1 MTCTGIG
8 IERGRMQPP
17 RGLEAR
23 GQEFWD
29 AVTAEHQL
37 DASGYV
43 LLGEIARTA
52 DTIERLSA
60 ALRSNSQEWVR
71 LSEEAEEISE
81 GAIRVQIVVNP
92 ILGEVR
98 AQRLAL
104 RQLLAH
110 LKLGTT
116 EVGTGE
122 ASTLEKLMASFSLD

>member
-1 MTCTGIG
+1 MTSIG
-8 IERGRMQPP
+8 SGMRQP

-23 GQEFWD
+23 GLEFWD
-29 AVTAEHQL
+29 AVTSEHRL
-37 DASGYV
+37 DSSGYV
-43 LLGEIARTA
+43 LLGEICRTV

-60 ALRSNSQEWVR
+60 ALRSNSQEWLR
-71 LSEEAEEISE
+71 LSDEVEDIAED
-81 GAIRVQIVVNP
+81 AVRVQIVVNP

-104 RQLLAH
+104 RQLLSH

-122 ASTLEKLMASFSLD
+122 PSALEKLMASFSLD